1 MLKNYFVCLIRS
13 FAQSPWFSGG
23 PHTINT
29 YHLTIFDNIYHHFII
44 YYYVRYHLSG
54 SPHKTRGA
62 EQATPGGWKH
72 FVEEYKLYHVIL
84 ARNASIQ
91 IVALTDNACLQ
102 STAHSGDARLWLGH
116 IGPTIQDFGGWTAS
130 RGEIILNLRP
140 HEHPCH
146 LLLIVLSSFS
156 SSNKQNFLHFCSFA
170 IRDGLSFVFAYFCF
184 PKNNFLFPR
193 NKVCISRQQAF
204 KASKLL
210 F

>member
-44 YYYVRYHLSG
+44 YYYVRYYLSG

-84 ARNASIQ
+84 AWNASIQ
-91 IVALTDNACLQ
+91 ILALADNARLQ

-116 IGPTIQDFGGWTAS
+116 IGPTIQDFGGWAAS
-130 RGEIILNLRP
+130 GGEIVLNLRP

-146 LLLIVLSSFS
+146 LPPYCPLLILLLQQTKLSPFLFFRNQRWAQFCVRLLLFS
-156 SSNKQNFLHFCSFA
+156 L
-170 IRDGLSFVFAYFCF
+170 
-184 PKNNFLFPR
+184 NNFLFLR
-193 NKVCISRQQAF
+193 NKLCISRQQAF